1 MPIASH
7 ADTALLGTTVWAAT
21 GMLVQ
26 PVRLMVAGDG
36 FFGVYLVLM
45 ALLAT
50 RATPEDMRRR
60 ASFEDEGII
69 LIVLITLTA
78 ICLSI
83 GSIFAL
89 LNETEQPDTL
99 RLALAIASVPLGW
112 LTLHTIAA
120 FHYAHLYY
128 AKAMS
133 SRGQRQDASGLE
145 FPETSE
151 PTGWDFL
158 YYSFVV
164 GMTAQ
169 VSDVQVLTTPM
180 RQLTLAHGVV
190 SFFYNTVILALA
202 VNVAVGQGTDC
213 FPFARRPFR
222 VAIGR
227 VNECRDLGDLTAR
240 RSPSASR

>member
-1 MPIASH
+1 VTHH
-7 ADTALLGTTVWAAT
+7 ARFYTAVLLGVIVWTAT

-26 PVRLMVAGDG
+26 PVRLMVAGDC

-45 ALLAT
+45 AVLAT
-50 RATPEDMRRR
+50 RATPDDMRRR

-69 LIVLITLTA
+69 LIVLISLTA
-78 ICLSI
+78 ISLSI

-89 LNETEQPDTL
+89 LNEPERPDTF

-128 AKAMS
+128 SKALS
-133 SRGQRQDASGLE
+133 SRGHRQTAGGLE
-145 FPETSE
+145 FPDTSE

-169 VSDVQVLTTPM
+169 VSDVQVLTTTM
-180 RQLTLAHGVV
+180 RRLTLAHSVA

-202 VNVAVGQGTDC
+202 VNLAVG
-213 FPFARRPFR
+213 
-222 VAIGR
+222 
-227 VNECRDLGDLTAR
+227 
-240 RSPSASR
+240 

>member
-1 MPIASH
+1 MHH
-7 ADTALLGTTVWAAT
+7 ARFYTSILLGVIVWVAT

-36 FFGVYLVLM
+36 FFAVYLVSM
-45 ALLAT
+45 AVLET

-69 LIVLITLTA
+69 LIALITLTA

-89 LNETEQPDTL
+89 LNETERPDTF
-99 RLALAIASVPLGW
+99 RLALAIATVLLGW

-128 AKAMS
+128 ANAMS
-133 SRGQRQDASGLE
+133 GRGYRQDAGGLE

-158 YYSFVV
+158 YYSFVI

-180 RQLTLAHGVV
+180 RRLTLAHGVV

-202 VNVAVGQGTDC
+202 VNLAVAQGH
-213 FPFARRPFR
+213 
-222 VAIGR
+222 
-227 VNECRDLGDLTAR
+227 
-240 RSPSASR
+240 

>member
-1 MPIASH
+1 MVAQPI
-7 ADTALLGTTVWAAT
+7 
-21 GMLVQ
+21 
-26 PVRLMVAGDG
+26 RLMVAGDG
-36 FFGVYLVLM
+36 FFGVYLVSM
-45 ALLAT
+45 AVLET

-78 ICLSI
+78 ISLSI

-89 LNETEQPDTL
+89 LNEPERPDTL

-133 SRGQRQDASGLE
+133 SRGHRQDAGGLE
-145 FPETSE
+145 FPDTSE

-180 RQLTLAHGVV
+180 RRLTLAHGVV
-190 SFFYNTVILALA
+190 SFFYNTIILALA
-202 VNVAVGQGTDC
+202 VNLAVGQGH
-213 FPFARRPFR
+213 
-222 VAIGR
+222 
-227 VNECRDLGDLTAR
+227 
-240 RSPSASR
+240 

>member
-1 MPIASH
+1 MTHH
-7 ADTALLGTTVWAAT
+7 ARFYTSALLGVIVWAAT
-21 GMLVQ
+21 GMVAQ
-26 PVRLMVAGDG
+26 PIRLMVAGDG
-36 FFGVYLVLM
+36 FFGVYLVSM
-45 ALLAT
+45 AVLET

-78 ICLSI
+78 ISLSI
-83 GSIFAL
+83 GSILAL
-89 LNETEQPDTL
+89 LNEPERPDTL

-133 SRGQRQDASGLE
+133 SRGHRQDAGGLE
-145 FPETSE
+145 FPDTSE

-180 RQLTLAHGVV
+180 RRLTLAHGVV
-190 SFFYNTVILALA
+190 SFFYNTIILALA
-202 VNVAVGQGTDC
+202 VNLAVGQGH
-213 FPFARRPFR
+213 
-222 VAIGR
+222 
-227 VNECRDLGDLTAR
+227 
-240 RSPSASR
+240 